1 MKLDK
6 GEAFVLGIDFG
17 TDSVR
22 AVVAYAADGA
32 FAGSGVSNYRR
43 WAEGKY
49 CEPRENRFRQHPST
63 TWKAWKKR

>member
-6 GEAFVLGIDFG
+6 GELSFCIDFG

-43 WAEGKY
+43 WAEGNTAGRVKTVSV
-49 CEPRENRFRQHPST
+49 NTPST
-63 TWKAWKKR
+63 TWKA